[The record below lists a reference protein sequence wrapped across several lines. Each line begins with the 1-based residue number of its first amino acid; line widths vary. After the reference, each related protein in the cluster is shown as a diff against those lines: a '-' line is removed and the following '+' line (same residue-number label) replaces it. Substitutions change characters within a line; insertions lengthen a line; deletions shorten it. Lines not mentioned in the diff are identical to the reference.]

1 MSPAEKLKQYAY
13 AVEKAIDPKAFAFL
27 VSGDDPRSVP
37 SIIKKRTQL
46 GYGVPSEGAGNTK
59 LNPLSASY
67 VLARKGFQKGL
78 VMFMYTKELSQKQT
92 RSFDKKL
99 SKGKSSKGVY
109 STFKGSYGKL
119 KMAQFKA
126 EGLPELSSNTTPK
139 RSNLTLTGEMLN
151 SIVGVQNGLR
161 FTFFFSNPES
171 DKKARL
177 NKENGRRFFDL
188 SKSERMGLQR
198 QISAI
203 MRESLRALFK

>member
-1 MSPAEKLKQYAY
+1 MSPAEKLKQYAN

-59 LNPLSASY
+59 LKSLSAKY
-67 VLARKGFQKGL
+67 IIFRQKN
-78 VMFMYTKELSQKQT
+78 
-92 RSFDKKL
+92 
-99 SKGKSSKGVY
+99 
-109 STFKGSYGKL
+109 
-119 KMAQFKA
+119 KA
-126 EGLPELSSNTTPK
+126 GNLSSNTTPK
-139 RSNLTLTGEMLN
+139 RSNLTLTGDMLN

-161 FTFFFSNPES
+161 FTFFFSTPES

-177 NKENGRRFFDL
+177 NRENGRRFFDL